1 MKRFSFSEI
10 LTIIIVASA
19 SVAVILGL
27 GLWTGYLSAEKEK
40 ESLRKAI
47 QEVVDKDGVDTL
59 LEMAGIPVDQVY
71 YGEELIPLFQ
81 SKDGAWTYTPDEMR
95 NIAV

>member
-40 ESLRKAI
+40 ESLRYAML
-47 QEVVDKDGVDTL
+47 EVVVKDGVDTL
-59 LEMAGIPVDQVY
+59 LEMAGIPVDQV
-71 YGEELIPLFQ
+71 F
-81 SKDGAWTYTPDEMR
+81 
-95 NIAV
+95 

>member
-59 LEMAGIPVDQVY
+59 LEMAGIPVD
-71 YGEELIPLFQ
+71 
-81 SKDGAWTYTPDEMR
+81 
-95 NIAV
+95 